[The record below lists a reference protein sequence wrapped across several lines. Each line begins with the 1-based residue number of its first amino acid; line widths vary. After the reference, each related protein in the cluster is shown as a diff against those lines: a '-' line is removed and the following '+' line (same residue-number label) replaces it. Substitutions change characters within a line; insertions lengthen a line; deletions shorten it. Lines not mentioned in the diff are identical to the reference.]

1 VAEAAVVHL
10 QLVQMLL
17 ALSLALAAL
26 VARLP

>member
-1 VAEAAVVHL
+1 VEEVAVVHL

-17 ALSLALAAL
+17 ALSLALVVL